1 MKIKPKIQRKPEIQE
16 SKPKIQRKARATGK
30 KKKKRQWH
38 VEPRAPARG
47 AYFINV
53 HKNNSYIKSV
63 QIDVKYNIWPNAV
76 SLVKK
81 LK

>member
-1 MKIKPKIQRKPEIQE
+1 
-16 SKPKIQRKARATGK
+16 
-30 KKKKRQWH
+30 